1 MFGLGG
7 LIRQSVDLV
16 THKVEGAFVFVV
28 QSLVRDGDEESMAS
42 MVLIPSVITQFSD
55 MKKLSVGEKTFQVQN
70 EAKIVLQPLHVW
82 K

>member
-16 THKVEGAFVFVV
+16 THEVEGAFVFVI
-28 QSLVRDGDEESMAS
+28 QSLVGDGDEEGMAS
-42 MVLIPSVITQFSD
+42 VALIPSVITQFSD
-55 MKKLSVGEKTFQVQN
+55 MKNLSVGEKTFQVQN
-70 EAKIVLQPLHVW
+70 EAEIVLQPLHVW